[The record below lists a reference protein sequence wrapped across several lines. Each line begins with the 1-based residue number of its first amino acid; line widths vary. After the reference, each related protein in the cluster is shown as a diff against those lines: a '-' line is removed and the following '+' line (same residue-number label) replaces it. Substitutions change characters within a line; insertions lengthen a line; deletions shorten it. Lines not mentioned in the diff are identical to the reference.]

1 MNGKCGKPPIHATN
15 SQCGCGKYAST
26 LRPAIGQAGRRKA
39 KWRKSYELGF
49 NICVLKTL
57 TKHIS
62 GNLLAHKAL
71 RTLPFCSAKRAVL
84 EAKTA
89 RNGSPNG
96 TFDKPKRHKAE
107 DGGKVTGDSCTFAS
121 NDRSEKPHCHIDQ
134 AQFEYQQGSNS
145 KESHAAPMGPA
156 ANSPWEGSGW
166 GVPYPP
172 PHAPP
177 FGATVA
183 STTKRRRETL
193 PPPMYITL
201 LKVFKLLAISLP
213 PASCH

>member
-1 MNGKCGKPPIHATN
+1 MDGSAAKPPVHATN

-26 LRPAIGQAGRRKA
+26 LRPAIGQSGRRKA

-89 RNGSPNG
+89 RNGSHNG
-96 TFDKPKRHKAE
+96 AFGNPKRYKTE
-107 DGGKVTGDSCTFAS
+107 YGGKEAGNSCIYAS
-121 NDRSEKPHCHIDQ
+121 NGRSVKPHSHRSTTEIGQEDI
-134 AQFEYQQGSNS
+134 YS
-145 KESHAAPMGPA
+145 KE
-156 ANSPWEGSGW
+156 
-166 GVPYPP
+166 
-172 PHAPP
+172 
-177 FGATVA
+177 
-183 STTKRRRETL
+183 
-193 PPPMYITL
+193 
-201 LKVFKLLAISLP
+201 LKEL
-213 PASCH
+213 